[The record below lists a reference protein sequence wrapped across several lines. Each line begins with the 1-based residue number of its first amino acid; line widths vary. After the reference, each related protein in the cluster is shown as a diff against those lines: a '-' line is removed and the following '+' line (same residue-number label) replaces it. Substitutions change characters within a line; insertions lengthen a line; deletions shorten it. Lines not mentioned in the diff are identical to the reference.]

1 MTLLHS
7 HHPTHCLKV
16 VGDSLARYVLLIL
29 HIYLSNA
36 SRIIAWVWVFVIKN
50 NSNPYPHNYPT
61 CVWSIYVKNNPTKV
75 HFVLNIVKSHS
86 ETTKTNFA
94 RHYRPFLRTTGI
106 QQYSRAARF
115 KSVSLQFY
123 GNILPF
129 FENDSWNAVIL
140 CNNSV
145 ISRFWGSHNGINHFE
160 GLCEC

>member
-1 MTLLHS
+1 MMTLLHP
-7 HHPTHCLKV
+7 HHPTHFLKV

-29 HIYLSNA
+29 HIYQSNA

-86 ETTKTNFA
+86 ERTKTNFA

-106 QQYSRAARF
+106 QCLNSIQGRY
-115 KSVSLQFY
+115 VSNLFLCSSIEIFY
-123 GNILPF
+123 
-129 FENDSWNAVIL
+129 L
-140 CNNSV
+140 CLKIIV
-145 ISRFWGSHNGINHFE
+145 E
-160 GLCEC
+160 M